1 MNKGTASFTP
11 EVIAYMNEVAK
22 FASQYIYALESSNP
36 LEQYFPLEDV
46 TDGKEVEIS
55 VIGKAEAQAFD
66 RTGANIWKDH
76 PPKISTIY
84 NPKDWDAKQFIE
96 TLRIDEIRAAMAR
109 GQSAEE
115 TAAKIIDAT
124 TQGDANYR
132 YKQLRE
138 VMTATD
144 FFKDYSKICGYK
156 PKNMQGVLLLCKDAY
171 AHLAASNN
179 DSTAQTDIEMETP
192 AADIYTLIPSKVLN
206 LLDTTELANVYNL
219 EKAGLIGKIVPVNV
233 DDLDKSFWYKVRVCD
248 RKVVR
253 RYRRIYDY
261 LVDRNNTGRFEQH
274 ILTSECLTFL
284 CGLFKAVEIDC
295 TAACEAKLTEI
306 ATPSA
311 AG

>member
-1 MNKGTASFTP
+1 MNVGTTAFTP
-11 EVIAYMNEVAK
+11 EVIAYMDEVAK
-22 FASQYIYALESSNP
+22 FCSQYIYSLISSNP
-36 LEQYFPLEDV
+36 LEQFFPIEDV
-46 TDGKEVEIS
+46 TNGKEVEIS
-55 VIGKAEAQAFD
+55 VIGKAEAQAYD

-76 PPKISTIY
+76 PPKIDTIY
-84 NPKDWDAKQFIE
+84 NPNDWDKKQFIE
-96 TLRIDEIRAAMAR
+96 TLRLDDIREAMMS

-115 TAAKIIDAT
+115 TAAKIIDAC

-138 VMTATD
+138 VMTAPN
-144 FFKDYSKICGYK
+144 FFKDYSKICGYS
-156 PKNMQGVLLLCKDAY
+156 PKNMQGILALCKDAY

-179 DSTAQTDIEMETP
+179 DSTASTTIEMETP

-219 EKAGLIGKIVPVNV
+219 EKAGLIGKIISVNV
-233 DDLDKSFWYKVRVCD
+233 DDLDKQYWYKVRVCD

-253 RYRRIYDY
+253 RYRKIYDF
-261 LVDRNNTGRFEQH
+261 LVDRNNTGRFAQH
-274 ILTSECLTFL
+274 ILCTECLTFL

>member
-1 MNKGTASFTP
+1 MNKALAAYTP
-11 EVIAYMNEVAK
+11 EMITYMNEVQK
-22 FASQYIYALESSNP
+22 FASQYIYALISSNP
-36 LEQYFPLEDV
+36 LEEYFPLEDV
-46 TDGKEVEIS
+46 TDGKDVEIS
-55 VIGKAEAQAFD
+55 IIGKASAQAYD
-66 RTGANIWKDH
+66 RTGKNIWTEHAPD
-76 PPKISTIY
+76 ISTVW
-84 NPKDWDAKQFIE
+84 NPNDWDIKQFIQ
-96 TLRIDEIRAAMAR
+96 TLRTDDIRAAMAR

-115 TAAKIIDAT
+115 TAAKIIDAC

-144 FFKDYSKICGYK
+144 FFKDYSKIVGYT
-156 PKNMQGVLLLCKDAY
+156 PKNMQGILALCKDAY
-171 AHLAASNN
+171 QHLAASNN
-179 DSTAQTDIEMETP
+179 DSTAQTTIEMETNP
-192 AADIYTLIPSKVLN
+192 ADIYTLIPTKVLN

-233 DDLDKSFWYKVRVCD
+233 DDLDKAYWYKVRICD

-295 TAACEAKLTEI
+295 KAACEAKLAEI
-306 ATPSA
+306 ATVASA
-311 AG
+311 